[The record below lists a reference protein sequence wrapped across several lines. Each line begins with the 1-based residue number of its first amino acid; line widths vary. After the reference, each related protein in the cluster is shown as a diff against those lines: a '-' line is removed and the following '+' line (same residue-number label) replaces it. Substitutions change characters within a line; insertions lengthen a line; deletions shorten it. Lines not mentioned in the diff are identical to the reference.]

1 MQRLYSTFPDA
12 LPGFGLLVLRLSLAI
27 GALKL
32 GFTGASPA
40 AYAAMS
46 LVTVIAAVM
55 AIAVALGIGTPIAA
69 SVLSLTIGYEA
80 LIGEQVSLSWALVGV
95 GVSLVLIGPGAWS
108 IDALIFGRRKISI
121 QRRPPQE

>member
-32 GFTGASPA
+32 GFAGASPA

-69 SVLSLTIGYEA
+69 SVLSLTIAYEA
-80 LIGEQVSLSWALVGV
+80 SIGEQVSLSWALVGV